1 MLILS
6 RKKNESIMIGDDIQI
21 MVTDISGDVIKLG
34 ISAPRQVSVH
44 RKEVYE
50 AIKAENILASK
61 ASPTQLGSLTQFL
74 RSQQPNAKREN

>member
-1 MLILS
+1 
-6 RKKNESIMIGDDIQI
+6 

>member
-74 RSQQPNAKREN
+74 RSQQPNAKRGN